1 MRGTEGAQMPKISD
15 NPDRNFSTDPANQRG
30 NESLRLLLKQT
41 EAACAFDLPVQR
53 RIGEL
58 IGWAAFKPVKAGW

>member
-1 MRGTEGAQMPKISD
+1 
-15 NPDRNFSTDPANQRG
+15 
-30 NESLRLLLKQT
+30 LLKQT

-58 IGWAAFKPVKAGW
+58 IGRAAFKPVKAGW